1 MLQSHDMSMNL
12 RSADREGGGEALLA
26 FINSASEGEARY
38 FAQPLG
44 LGR

>member
-12 RSADREGGGEALLA
+12 SSAAGGGEALLA
-26 FINSASEGEARY
+26 FINSASEGEACDST
-38 FAQPLG
+38 QPLG

>member
-1 MLQSHDMSMNL
+1 MLQSPDMLMNL
-12 RSADREGGGEALLA
+12 MSADGEGGEALLA

-38 FAQPLG
+38 SALPLG

>member
-1 MLQSHDMSMNL
+1 MLQSHDISMNL
-12 RSADREGGGEALLA
+12 RSAYGEGGEALLA
-26 FINSASEGEARY
+26 FVNSASEGEARY